1 VAQHDEMTPEN
12 TEFAILSFEG
22 PDLYSMAGGL
32 GVRVTNLSQALADL
46 GFTVHLFFVGDP
58 RFPGEEPTCASRLIL
73 HRWCQWISH
82 YHPVGVYQGEYE
94 KLHDFNES
102 LPKFVVDQ
110 IVKPAEAKGKLT
122 VVLGE
127 DWHTAEAMC
136 RINDLLGFQRLRS
149 RAVLFWNANNTFG
162 FNQIDWPRLAGAAT
176 ITTVSR
182 YMKQIMLGMGLGVF
196 VIPNGIPRDLLADV
210 DESLTARLRESLDA
224 DLVLAKVARWDPD
237 KRWHMAVEATARL
250 KARGLKTVLLARGGI
265 EPHGGEVIEN
275 ALRLGLT
282 VKEVHAASDS
292 LDDSMRALE
301 GNAGADVIS
310 IRSHCTQQFLR
321 VVYRAS
327 DAVLANS
334 GHEPFG
340 LVGLETMAAGG
351 IAFTGSTGEDYVLPF
366 HNAIVLETSD
376 PGEIEGYVMYLEAY
390 PTLKENMR
398 KAARATAGL
407 FTWGVSVEN
416 LLQKLGYRA
425 RIQSLLGVPRR
436 AAPSQVETRVL
447 ESAWAGRELR
457 LDEETPV
464 SRGAT
469 HPERAVAGVDTG
481 CGKMLR

>member
-1 VAQHDEMTPEN
+1 MTQRDEMTPEN
-12 TEFAILSFEG
+12 TEFVILSFEG

-32 GVRVTNLSQALADL
+32 GVRVTNLSQTLADL
-46 GFTVHLFFVGDP
+46 GFTVHLFFIGDP
-58 RFPGEEPTCASRLIL
+58 RFPGEESRCNGRLIL
-73 HRWCQWISH
+73 HRWCQWISR

-94 KLHDFNES
+94 KLYDYNES
-102 LPKFVVDQ
+102 LPGFLVDH
-110 IVKPAEAKGKLT
+110 IVKPAESQGRLT
-122 VVLGE
+122 VVMGE
-127 DWHTAEAMC
+127 DWHTAEAVC
-136 RINDLLGFQRLRS
+136 RVNDLLRVRHLRN
-149 RAVLFWNANNTFG
+149 RAILFWNANNTFG

-196 VIPNGIPRDLLADV
+196 VIPNGIPKALLADV

-237 KRWHMAVEATARL
+237 KRWNMAVEATARL
-250 KARGLKTVLLARGGI
+250 KGRGLKTVLLARGGI
-265 EPHGGEVIEN
+265 EPHGGEVMHN

-282 VKEVHAASDS
+282 VKEVHAAGDS
-292 LDDSMRALE
+292 LEDSMRAIE

-310 IRSHCTQQFLR
+310 IRSHCSQDFLR

-351 IAFTGSTGEDYVLPF
+351 IAFTGDTGEDYVLPF

-376 PGEIEGYVMYLEAY
+376 PGEIEGYVLYLEAY

-398 KAARATAGL
+398 RAARATAGL
-407 FTWGVSVEN
+407 FTWGVSVDN
-416 LLQKLGYRA
+416 LLQKLKYRA

-436 AAPSQVETRVL
+436 AAPSHVGARTL
-447 ESAWAGRELR
+447 ASAWAGRELR
-457 LDEETPV
+457 VEDETP
-464 SRGAT
+464 SASHAT
-469 HPERAVAGVDTG
+469 AAERAAAGVDTG
-481 CGKMLR
+481 